1 MVGFGMTSRRI
12 RVLRIS
18 FHGAS
23 MPSKRERGA
32 HGGNIIPSMTF
43 DIIRDFG
50 AKMRRYLMNNIAN
63 GAKQLFIDAY

>member
-1 MVGFGMTSRRI
+1 
-12 RVLRIS
+12 
-18 FHGAS
+18 

-32 HGGNIIPSMTF
+32 HGGNTIPSMTF